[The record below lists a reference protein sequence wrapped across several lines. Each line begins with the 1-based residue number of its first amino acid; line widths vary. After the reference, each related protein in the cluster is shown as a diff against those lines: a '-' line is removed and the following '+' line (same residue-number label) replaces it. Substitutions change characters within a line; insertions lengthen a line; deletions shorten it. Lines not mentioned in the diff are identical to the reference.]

1 MKALS
6 KDFKLWMVIQ
16 KFALLI
22 KRREDFNFNNFNL
35 PVRYIKQRQICK
47 LTITYL
53 LWRLHQL

>member
-35 PVRYIKQRQICK
+35 PVRYIKQRQICE

-53 LWRLHQL
+53 L